1 MAKTPLPKKL
11 NICFVA
17 KKFPIL
23 SRVADHGFLWPIA
36 KGLTQLGHKVTI
48 LSSQNPQ
55 GKKEFIEGNIRALYL
70 KEATFSSSASFSD
83 LVHAKFVELH
93 SKEPFH
99 ILHSLD
105 TSAASLE
112 KLKKQLKFALAF
124 DVEATQIA
132 QVLAIIGMA
141 QENFASII
149 NTGTAVSYKFLR
161 TYLGSDRVLL
171 NSADG
176 MFVTTPQQRIV
187 LERYYL
193 YPDTRIYTVPY
204 GVEMKNLELKAK
216 SEGLMKEVGLPEGT
230 QVVLTITDMTELEEI
245 RHLLVAFQKVTIK
258 KPSTRLIII
267 GNGPLKK
274 EIEYE
279 MLTLALGSR
288 VIFAGAVSADVISD
302 YISLCD
308 VYVNLSA
315 RTSGFEPTMLE
326 AMAQK
331 KVIVGSEVSPI
342 ANIVEDGRDGF
353 LIRPADTLALCTLLI
368 DIFEFPL
375 LSREIGESA
384 RKKVVNLFDT
394 EKMVNE
400 TTGAYFSILERTGWY
415 SKSQTKDLPLF

>member
-1 MAKTPLPKKL
+1 M
-11 NICFVA
+11 
-17 KKFPIL
+17 
-23 SRVADHGFLWPIA
+23 WPIA
-36 KGLTQLGHKVTI
+36 KGLAQLGHKVTI

-55 GKKEFIEGNIRALYL
+55 GKKEIIEGNVRALYL
-70 KEATFSSSASFSD
+70 KEGIGSSTASFSD
-83 LVHAKFVELH
+83 LVQAKFIELH
-93 SKEPFH
+93 RNEPFH

-105 TSAASLE
+105 TSAVRLE
-112 KLKKQLKFALAF
+112 KLKKQLRFALAF

-132 QVLAIIGMA
+132 QVLAIVGMA
-141 QENFASII
+141 QENITSIL
-149 NTGTAVSYKFLR
+149 NTGTAVLYKFLR
-161 TYLGSDRVLL
+161 TYLAADRALL
-171 NSADG
+171 SSADG

-193 YPDTRIYTVPY
+193 YPDSRIYTVPY

-216 SEGLMKEVGLPEGT
+216 SETLMKEVGLPEGT

-245 RHLLVAFQKVTIK
+245 KHLLVAFQKVTIK

-288 VIFAGAVSADVISD
+288 VIFAGAVPADVISE
-302 YISLCD
+302 YIGLCD

-384 RKKVVNLFDT
+384 RKKVLNLFDT
-394 EKMVNE
+394 EKMVSE
-400 TTGAYFSILERTGWY
+400 TISAYFSILERTGWY
-415 SKSQTKDLPLF
+415 SIPQTIDLPL